1 MHRGMDDEVAKAK
14 VEYERRHHFVCEP
27 PHPDTKSVRFEFD
40 RILDGC
46 REAEHFVFDI
56 SQDVV
61 DVLSDT
67 FMELAN
73 DFEFVFEQ
81 VMETSIFMFFDLLT
95 VDTGCQTASYGGG
108 NAKDVSS
115 KKRRDDDDDELHRA
129 RRIARTVARSCP
141 RKVVWRS
148 FRR

>member
-1 MHRGMDDEVAKAK
+1 MH
-14 VEYERRHHFVCEP
+14 
-27 PHPDTKSVRFEFD
+27 FEFD

-61 DVLSDT
+61 DALSDT

-81 VMETSIFMFFDLLT
+81 VMEISIFMFFELLT
-95 VDTGCQTASYGGG
+95 VDTGVQGSSYSSG
-108 NAKDVSS
+108 NAKDVSN
-115 KKRRDDDDDELHRA
+115 KKRRDDDNDELYRA

-141 RKVVWRS
+141 RKVVRRG